1 MNYLTK
7 EKIYDSERGAP
18 ANMFAI
24 YIDSK
29 FWKKLPAPWG
39 MGERRAFEHFSAMCD
54 RKTRETG
61 VQWSVIMVNGY

>member
-7 EKIYDSERGAP
+7 EKIYDDERGAP

-24 YIDSK
+24 YIDGK

-39 MGERRAFEHFSAMCD
+39 KGEASAYAHYAAMCD

-61 VQWSVIMVNGY
+61 VAWTVTIVNGY